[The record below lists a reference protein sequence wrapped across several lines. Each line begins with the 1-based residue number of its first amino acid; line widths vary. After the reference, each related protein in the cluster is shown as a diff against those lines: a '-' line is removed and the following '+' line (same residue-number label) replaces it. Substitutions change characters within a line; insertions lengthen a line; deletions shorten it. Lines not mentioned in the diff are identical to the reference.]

1 MKSHVHQK
9 EEEKLSWISLSLFG
23 AGCTLG
29 TGFFLGTSLAIHWSG
44 LSVLVL
50 LVLAAAGTY
59 FVFGALA
66 QMTAEDPKEGAF
78 RTYAGEAF
86 GPWAG
91 FGSGWMYWSSEM
103 LIMGSS
109 LTALGLFSQ
118 FWFPKFPLW
127 VFVAVYAC
135 IGLFIAALGAKGL
148 TQTENVLAVIKL
160 AATVAFI
167 AIAAAACLGWLDV
180 KITPQ
185 KITNEWFPH
194 KIKGVWTGFI
204 YAFFAF
210 AGIEVMGLMAAK
222 LKEPKDAVK
231 SGRVMLLTVS
241 TLYVVAI
248 ALILLLVPAAKLT
261 PDESPL
267 VKAMSSIGFTVVV
280 HILNGILI
288 IAGFSTMVASIYAI
302 TSMLVKLGEDGD
314 APKMFTKTW
323 GKKNMP
329 LYSLGCT
336 AAGLILSTL
345 LALWMPKSLFE
356 YVTTAGSLVLMY
368 TWLLICITYIK
379 KMKPTSWNRIKVWIA
394 MVLILAAVAGTAM
407 EKASRRGLLA
417 SIGLVVLIALITY
430 IVNKVRKP
438 QSSPSTEPS
447 KP

>member
-1 MKSHVHQK
+1 MKSKQHRK
-9 EEEKLSWISLSLFG
+9 NDDEKLSWVSLSLFG

-29 TGFFLGTSLAIHWSG
+29 TGFFLGTSLAIHWAG
-44 LSVLVL
+44 ISVLIL

-91 FGSGWMYWSSEM
+91 FGSGWMYWVSEM

-127 VFVAVYAC
+127 AFVAIYAA

-148 TQTENVLAVIKL
+148 TKTENILAVIKL

-167 AIAAAACLGWLDV
+167 AIAGAACLGWLPV
-180 KITPQ
+180 KVTPEQ
-185 KITNEWFPH
+185 LKNEWFPH
-194 KIKGVWTGFI
+194 GGKGVWTGFI

-210 AGIEVMGLMAAK
+210 AGIEVMGLMAAN

-241 TLYVVAI
+241 TLYVIAI
-248 ALILLLVPAAKLT
+248 ALILLLVPSVQLT

-267 VKAMSSIGFTVVV
+267 VKAMSTIGFTVVV

-288 IAGFSTMVASIYAI
+288 IAGFSTMVASLYAI
-302 TSMLVKLGEDGD
+302 TSMLVKLAEDGD
-314 APKMFTKTW
+314 APKLFTKTW
-323 GKKNMP
+323 GKKDMP
-329 LYSLGCT
+329 LQALCCT
-336 AAGLILSTL
+336 AAGLVLSTL
-345 LALWMPKSLFE
+345 MALWMPKSLFE

-379 KMKPTSWNRIKVWIA
+379 KMKPVKWNHIKVWIA
-394 MVLILAAVAGTAM
+394 IVLIVAAVAGTAM
-407 EKASRRGLLA
+407 EKASRTGLLA
-417 SIGLVVLIALITY
+417 SVGLLVFLGIITY
-430 IVNKVRKP
+430 VVHKVRGSKAS
-438 QSSPSTEPS
+438 QSAPS

>member
-1 MKSHVHQK
+1 MKSQLDGK
-9 EEEKLSWISLSLFG
+9 NDGKLSWISLTLFG

-29 TGFFLGTSLAIHWSG
+29 TGFFLGTSLAIHWAG
-44 LSVLVL
+44 ISVLVL
-50 LVLAAAGTY
+50 LILAAAGTY

-86 GPWAG
+86 GRWAG

-118 FWFPKFPLW
+118 FWFPTFPLW
-127 VFVAVYAC
+127 AFVAIYAC

-160 AATVAFI
+160 AATIAFI
-167 AIAAAACLGWLDV
+167 AIAGAACLGWLNV
-180 KITPQ
+180 KVTPELL
-185 KITNEWFPH
+185 KNEWFPRGG
-194 KIKGVWTGFI
+194 KGVWTGLI

-231 SGRVMLLTVS
+231 SGRVMLLSVS

-248 ALILLLVPAAKLT
+248 ALILLLVPSNQLT
-261 PDESPL
+261 ADESPL

-280 HILNGILI
+280 HILNGVLI
-288 IAGFSTMVASIYAI
+288 IAGFSTMVASLYAI
-302 TSMLVKLGEDGD
+302 TSMLVKLAEDGD
-314 APKMFTKTW
+314 APKRFTKTW
-323 GKKNMP
+323 GKKEMP
-329 LYSLGCT
+329 LQALVCT
-336 AAGLILSTL
+336 AGGLILSTL

-356 YVTTAGSLVLMY
+356 YITTAGSLVLMY
-368 TWLLICITYIK
+368 TWLLICLTYIK
-379 KMKPTSWNRIKVWIA
+379 KMKPVKWNRIKVWIA
-394 MVLILAAVAGTAM
+394 MVLIVAAVAGTSM
-407 EKASRRGLLA
+407 EKASRTGLLA
-417 SIGLVVLIALITY
+417 SIGLVVVIGIITY
-430 IVNKVRKP
+430 IVHKVRDSRPTK
-438 QSSPSTEPS
+438 SALS